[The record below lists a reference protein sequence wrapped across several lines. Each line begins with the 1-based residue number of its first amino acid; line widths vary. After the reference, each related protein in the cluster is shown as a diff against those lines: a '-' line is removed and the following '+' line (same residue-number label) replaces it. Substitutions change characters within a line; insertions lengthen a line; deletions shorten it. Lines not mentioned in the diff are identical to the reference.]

1 MIGDW
6 VLLLVSVAYVG
17 LLFAVAYLGDRK
29 PLYPT
34 RPRLRPLIYSLALAV
49 YCSSWTFYGAVGN
62 AISSGWSYFAIYLGP
77 ILLFLLAPRLIE
89 RLVLIAKEQNITSI
103 GDFIASRFGKSQP
116 LAVAVALIALTAAI
130 PYVALQFKAVAM
142 SIQVLSGSG
151 SGAGDASMPILADT
165 AFWVAAMLALFAIL
179 FGTRQI
185 DATEHHHG
193 LMLAVALESIVKL
206 IAFAA
211 VGAYAIWLLVS
222 PSETM
227 ANAAAPALPIERL
240 HWPGGF
246 VAQTVLAFCA
256 MLCLPRQFQVGVI
269 ECGDVSDLKR
279 ARIWFPVYLLI
290 FSALVPPIAL
300 AAWPLLQDSGV
311 STDAAVLWLPLSQGQ
326 NGLALLAYVGGFSA
340 ATGMVIVA
348 SVAMSIMISNDLVM
362 PWLVRVR
369 KLHLDHDGDLS
380 RVVLWVRRVGI
391 VALAGLAF
399 VYYRF
404 TAQSDSLAA
413 TGLLAFAAVAQFMP
427 AMIAGLFWSG
437 ASRVGVMAGL
447 CAGFAVWLY
456 TLLLPTFA
464 RANWLSSDW
473 IQTGPFGLALLR
485 PEALFGLSG
494 WEPLTHGM
502 FWSLTVNTVLLVVL
516 SLRYQPGLSERLRAT
531 RFLEPYQQPAD
542 RAVDGD
548 AARLTVNDLRELAIR
563 MLGEAPVERAFNDY
577 AHERALILRG
587 DDRADRGLL
596 QFTERLLAGA
606 VGASTA
612 RHLMTGALG
621 GSGLDL
627 AQVVHLLD
635 TASQELRFSR
645 ELLGVTLEHMAQ
657 GISVV
662 DRDMRLVA
670 WNRRYIELFQY
681 PDGAVTQGT
690 PVAELIRY
698 NAERGLLGMP
708 AGEDVSGQIDKRLA
722 YLRQGSPHLHVREW
736 PDGRMIESRGEPLP
750 GGGYLMTFADITEY
764 VRAAHAL
771 RTVNE
776 TLEQRVTERTDELSR
791 ALTAEASAKQQAE
804 AANQSK
810 TRFLAAA
817 SHDLLQPLHA
827 ARLFASAL
835 RDHPIEDQAVRQL
848 SERVDSSLRA
858 AEELLDGLLDLSRL
872 DTGRLQAD
880 LRDIA
885 AADLLVSLQDQFA
898 PLAASRG
905 IELRIHDTSLNVHS
919 DRRLLRRVLQNLIG
933 NALRYTAS
941 GRVVVGCRR
950 RADVL
955 EFQVADTG
963 PGIPYEHQ
971 KHIFDEY
978 LRLNTESP
986 WDEHGLGLG
995 LTICQRICHLL
1006 GASLTLRSRPGHG
1019 SMFMVGVPYARA
1031 PLVVRE
1037 RPVVTAAVGSLAGMV
1052 VLCLDNDRTIL
1063 DAMRALFDRWQ
1074 VDMVSA
1080 TNVDDALR
1088 LCGQR
1093 RPDALLV
1100 DFHLHDR
1107 MDGID
1112 ALCALRDCWP
1122 DTPPRGALITA
1133 DTSVALAAR
1142 TRAEG
1147 FAIMRKPV
1155 KPAVLRAQLG
1165 VVWNARRTVRRP
1177 SPATPGQD
1185 RVPLDSDSNA
1195 S

>member
-17 LLFAVAYLGDRK
+17 LLFAVAYLGDRR
-29 PLYPT
+29 PLYPSH
-34 RPRLRPLIYSLALAV
+34 PRLRPLVYSLALAV

-77 ILLFLLAPRLIE
+77 ILLFVLGPRLIE
-89 RLVLIAKEQNITSI
+89 RMILIAKDQNITSI

-151 SGAGDASMPILADT
+151 SGDGPTPILADT

-193 LMLAVALESIVKL
+193 MMLAVALESMVKL
-206 IAFAA
+206 IAFVA
-211 VGAYAIWLLVS
+211 VGAYALWLLMS
-222 PSETM
+222 PAEPM
-227 ANAAAPALPIERL
+227 AATAPPLPIERL

-246 VAQTVLAFCA
+246 VAQTLLAFCA

-269 ECGDVSDLKR
+269 ECEDVADLKR

-300 AAWPLLQDSGV
+300 AAWPLLLDSGV
-311 STDAAVLWLPLSQGQ
+311 SADAAVLWLPLSQGQ
-326 NGLALLAYVGGFSA
+326 NGLALLAYIGGFSA

-348 SVAMSIMISNDLVM
+348 SVALSIMISNDLVM

-369 KLHLDHDGDLS
+369 KLHLDHEGDLS
-380 RVVLWVRRVGI
+380 RVVLWVRRIGI
-391 VALAGLAF
+391 VALASLAF
-399 VYYRF
+399 AYYRF
-404 TAQSDSLAA
+404 TAHSDSLAA

-427 AMIAGLFWSG
+427 AMLAGLFWSG
-437 ASRVGVMAGL
+437 ASRTGVMAGL
-447 CAGFAVWLY
+447 GVGFTVWIY

-464 RANWLSSDW
+464 RAGWMSGDWLL
-473 IQTGPFGLALLR
+473 TGPFGLELLR
-485 PEALFGLSG
+485 PEGLFGMTG
-494 WEPLTHGM
+494 WEPLTHGV
-502 FWSLTVNTVLLVVL
+502 FWSLALNAVILVAL
-516 SLRYQPGLSERLRAT
+516 SLRHQPGLSERLRAT
-531 RFLEPYQQPAD
+531 RFLEPYQQPSNQTAE
-542 RAVDGD
+542 GN
-548 AARLTVNDLRELAIR
+548 AAHLTINDLRELAGR
-563 MLGEAPVERAFNDY
+563 LVGDSLVQRAFADY
-577 AHERALILRG
+577 ARERDLTLRG
-587 DDRADRGLL
+587 EDRADRTLL
-596 QFTERLLAGA
+596 QFTERLLAAA
-606 VGASTA
+606 VGAATA
-612 RHLMTGALG
+612 RHVMTGALG

-627 AQVVHLLD
+627 AQVVSLLD

-670 WNRRYIELFQY
+670 WNRRYVELFDY
-681 PDGAVTQGT
+681 PDGVVAQGT
-690 PVAELIRY
+690 PIAELIQY
-698 NAERGLLGMP
+698 NAERGLLGVQSDGSI
-708 AGEDVSGQIDKRLA
+708 AEQVEKRLA
-722 YLRQGSPHLHVREW
+722 HMRQGSPHLHVREW
-736 PDGRMIESRGEPLP
+736 QDGRMIESRGEPLP

-764 VRAAHAL
+764 VRAERAL
-771 RTVNE
+771 RTANE
-776 TLEQRVTERTDELSR
+776 TLEQRVTERTHELSR

-804 AANQSK
+804 SANQSK

-835 RDHPIEDQAVRQL
+835 RDHPIEDQAIRQL

-872 DTGRLQAD
+872 DTGRLHPD
-880 LRDIA
+880 LRDFA
-885 AADLLVSLQDQFA
+885 AADLLASLRDQFA
-898 PLAASRG
+898 PLAASRD

-941 GRVVVGCRR
+941 GHVVVGCRR
-950 RADVL
+950 RRNAV

-963 PGIPYEHQ
+963 PGIPFEHQ

-978 LRLNTESP
+978 LRLNTDSP

-1006 GASLTLRSRPGHG
+1006 DASLALRSRPGLG
-1019 SMFMVGVPYARA
+1019 SMFMVGVPYALA
-1031 PLVVRE
+1031 PVVNRE
-1037 RPVVTAAVGSLAGMV
+1037 RPAVTISPGSLAGMT
-1052 VLCLDNDRTIL
+1052 VLCLDNDRAIL

-1074 VDMVSA
+1074 VAMLAAASIDE
-1080 TNVDDALR
+1080 ALR
-1088 LCGQR
+1088 LCR
-1093 RPDALLV
+1093 EHEPDALLV

-1107 MDGID
+1107 MDGIE
-1112 ALCALRDCWP
+1112 ALRALQECWP
-1122 DTPPRGALITA
+1122 QSPPRGALITA
-1133 DTSVALAAR
+1133 DSSDTLTAR
-1142 TRAEG
+1142 ARSEG
-1147 FAIMRKPV
+1147 LTVMRKPV

-1165 VVWNARRTVRRP
+1165 MAWKARQRDRQSRP
-1177 SPATPGQD
+1177 TIAQ
-1185 RVPLDSDSNA
+1185 A
-1195 S
+1195 

>member
-1 MIGDW
+1 MISDW

-17 LLFAVAYLGDRK
+17 LLFAVAYVGDRR

-34 RPRLRPLIYSLALAV
+34 RPRLRPLVYSLALAV

-62 AISSGWSYFAIYLGP
+62 AITSGWNYFAIYLGP
-77 ILLFLLAPRLIE
+77 ILLFVLAPRLIE
-89 RLVLIAKEQNITSI
+89 RMILIAKDQSITSI

-116 LAVAVALIALTAAI
+116 LAVAVALIALTAAV

-142 SIQVLSGSG
+142 SIQVLSGTP
-151 SGAGDASMPILADT
+151 AGDTTPSILADT
-165 AFWVAAMLALFAIL
+165 AFWVAVMLALFSIL

-193 LMLAVALESIVKL
+193 MMLAVALESMVKL

-211 VGAYAIWLLVS
+211 VGAYAVWLLFH
-222 PSETM
+222 PPE
-227 ANAAAPALPIERL
+227 AATTPLAPLPIERL

-246 VAQTVLAFCA
+246 LAQTLLAFCA

-269 ECGDVSDLKR
+269 ECEDPADLKR
-279 ARIWFPVYLLI
+279 ARVWFPMYLLV
-290 FSALVPPIAL
+290 FVALVPPIAL

-311 STDAAVLWLPLSQGQ
+311 SADAAVLWLPLSQGQ
-326 NGLALLAYVGGFSA
+326 NTLALLAFVGGFSA

-348 SVAMSIMISNDLVM
+348 SVALSIMISNDLVM

-369 KLHLDHDGDLS
+369 KLHLDRDGDLS

-391 VALAGLAF
+391 VALAALAF
-399 VYYRF
+399 AYYRF
-404 TAQSDSLAA
+404 TAHSDTLAA

-427 AMIAGLFWSG
+427 AMLAGLFWNG
-437 ASRVGVMAGL
+437 ASRTGVMAGL
-447 CAGFAVWLY
+447 VCGYAVWFY

-464 RANWLSSDW
+464 RAGWLPDAW
-473 IQTGPFGLALLR
+473 LQTGPYGFELLR
-485 PEALFGLSG
+485 PEALFGLGG
-494 WEPLTHGM
+494 WTPLTHGV
-502 FWSLTVNTVLLVVL
+502 FWSLAFNTVILVLL
-516 SLRYQPGLSERLRAT
+516 SLRNQPGLSERLRAA
-531 RFLEPYQQPAD
+531 RFLEPYQRPPHEP
-542 RAVDGD
+542 GEGE
-548 AARLTVNDLRELAIR
+548 AARLTINDLRELAMR
-563 MLGEAPVERAFNDY
+563 LLGENFVRRAFADY
-577 AHERALILRG
+577 ARERNLVLRG
-587 DDRADRGLL
+587 EDHADRALL

-606 VGASTA
+606 VGAATA
-612 RHLMTGALG
+612 RHVMTGALS

-627 AQVVHLLD
+627 AQVVNLLD

-670 WNRRYIELFQY
+670 WNRRYVELFDY
-681 PDGAVTQGT
+681 PDGMVNPGT
-690 PVAELIRY
+690 PIAELIRC
-698 NAERGLLGMP
+698 NAERGLLG
-708 AGEDVSGQIDKRLA
+708 GQGGDSLDEQVERRLSHM
-722 YLRQGSPHLHVREW
+722 RQGSPHLHVREW

-764 VRAAHAL
+764 VRAERAL
-771 RTVNE
+771 RTANE
-776 TLEQRVTERTDELSR
+776 TLEQRVIERTHELSR
-791 ALTAEASAKQQAE
+791 ALSAEASAKQLAE
-804 AANQSK
+804 SANLSK

-835 RDHPIEDQAVRQL
+835 RDHPIEDRAVRQL

-872 DTGRLQAD
+872 DTGRLHPD
-880 LRDIA
+880 SRDFA
-885 AADLLVSLQDQFA
+885 AADLLASLRDQFA
-898 PLAASRG
+898 PLAASRD
-905 IELRIHDTSLNVHS
+905 IELRIHDTRVNVHS

-933 NALRYTAS
+933 NALRYTAT

-950 RADVL
+950 RRDAV
-955 EFQVADTG
+955 EFLVADTG
-963 PGIPYEHQ
+963 PGIPIEHQ

-1006 GASLTLRSRPGHG
+1006 DATLTLRSLPGRG
-1019 SMFMVGVPYARA
+1019 SMFMVRVPYAHA
-1031 PLVVRE
+1031 QVVQRE
-1037 RPVVTAAVGSLAGMV
+1037 RPAVIGSPGSLEGMS
-1052 VLCLDNDRTIL
+1052 VLCLDNDRAIL

-1074 VDMVSA
+1074 VTMIAAAS
-1080 TNVDDALR
+1080 VDEALR
-1088 LCGQR
+1088 LCQQDK
-1093 RPDALLV
+1093 PDALLV

-1112 ALCALRDCWP
+1112 ALHALQGCWP
-1122 DTPPRGALITA
+1122 GAPPRGALVTA
-1133 DTSVALAAR
+1133 DSSETLTARARAA
-1142 TRAEG
+1142 G
-1147 FAIMRKPV
+1147 FVVMRKPV

-1165 VVWNARRTVRRP
+1165 AAWSALQLSRQTPNRRASDRP
-1177 SPATPGQD
+1177 PPG
-1185 RVPLDSDSNA
+1185 P
-1195 S
+1195 

>member
-1 MIGDW
+1 MISDW

-17 LLFAVAYLGDRK
+17 LLFAVAYLGDRW

-34 RPRLRPLIYSLALAV
+34 RPRLRPLVYSLALAV

-77 ILLFLLAPRLIE
+77 ILLFGLAPRLIE
-89 RLVLIAKEQNITSI
+89 RLVLIAKDQNITSI
-103 GDFIASRFGKSQP
+103 GDFIASRYGKSQP

-142 SIQVLSGSG
+142 SIQVLSG
-151 SGAGDASMPILADT
+151 AQVGDASTPVLADT

-193 LMLAVALESIVKL
+193 LMLAVALESMVKL
-206 IAFAA
+206 IAFVA
-211 VGAYAIWLLVS
+211 VGAYALWLLWGPVDIGAQS
-222 PSETM
+222 T
-227 ANAAAPALPIERL
+227 APLPIQEF

-246 VAQTVLAFCA
+246 LAQTVLAFCA

-269 ECGDVSDLKR
+269 ECGDVTDLRR
-279 ARIWFPVYLLI
+279 ARIWFPAYLLV
-290 FSALVPPIAL
+290 FSLLVPPIAL
-300 AAWPLLQDSGV
+300 AAWPLLLGSGV
-311 STDAAVLWLPLSQGQ
+311 SADAAVLWLPLSQGQ
-326 NGLALLAYVGGFSA
+326 DALALLAYIGGFSA

-348 SVAMSIMISNDLVM
+348 SVALSIMISNDLVM

-369 KLHLDHDGDLS
+369 KLHLDHDGNLS

-391 VALAGLAF
+391 VALAALAF
-399 VYYRF
+399 AYYRF
-404 TAQSDSLAA
+404 TAHSDSLTA

-427 AMIAGLFWSG
+427 AMLAGLFWNG
-437 ASRVGVMAGL
+437 ASRIGVMAGL
-447 CAGFAVWLY
+447 GAGFAVWLY

-464 RANWLSSDW
+464 RAQWLSGDW
-473 IQTGPFGLALLR
+473 MQSGPFGLTLLR

-494 WEPLTHGM
+494 WAPLTHGM
-502 FWSLTVNTVLLVVL
+502 FWSLTLNTALLVIL
-516 SLRYQPGLSERLRAT
+516 SLRYQPGLSERLRAA
-531 RFLEPYQQPAD
+531 RFLEPYQRPAD
-542 RAVDGD
+542 QIAEGD

-563 MLGEAPVERAFNDY
+563 LLGETLVERAFAEY
-577 AHERALILRG
+577 AHERAPMVLHG
-587 DDRADRGLL
+587 EDRADRSLL

-606 VGASTA
+606 VGATTA
-612 RHLMTGALG
+612 RHVMTGALG

-627 AQVVHLLD
+627 AQVVNLLD

-670 WNRRYIELFQY
+670 WNRRYVDLFQY
-681 PDGAVTQGT
+681 PDGVVRPGA
-690 PVAELIRY
+690 PVAELIHY
-698 NAERGLLGMP
+698 NAERGLLGEQP
-708 AGEDVSGQIDKRLA
+708 DENISAQIEKRLA
-722 YLRQGSPHLHVREW
+722 FLRRGSPHLHVREW

-764 VRAAHAL
+764 VNAANAL
-771 RTVNE
+771 RIANE
-776 TLEQRVTERTDELSR
+776 TLEQRVNERTDELSR
-791 ALTAEASAKQQAE
+791 ALTAQASAKQQAE
-804 AANQSK
+804 QANQSK

-835 RDHPIEDQAVRQL
+835 RDHPIEDKTVRKL
-848 SERVDSSLRA
+848 SERVDSYLRA

-872 DTGRLQAD
+872 DTGRLQAE
-880 LRDIA
+880 LRDFA
-885 AADLLVSLQDQFA
+885 AADLLASLYDQFA

-905 IELRIHDTSLNVHS
+905 IKLNVHDTSLNVHS

-950 RADVL
+950 RRGVL

-995 LTICQRICHLL
+995 LTICQRICHLI
-1006 GASLTLRSRPGHG
+1006 GASLTLRSRPGQG

-1031 PLVVRE
+1031 PVVVRE
-1037 RPVVTAAVGSLAGMV
+1037 RPVAIASAGSLAGML
-1052 VLCLDNDRTIL
+1052 VLCLDNDRAIL
-1063 DAMRALFDRWQ
+1063 DAMRALFERWQ
-1074 VDMVSA
+1074 VDMMSA
-1080 TNVDDALR
+1080 TNVDDALH
-1088 LCGQR
+1088 LCR
-1093 RPDALLV
+1093 SREPDLLLV

-1107 MDGID
+1107 MDGIQ

-1122 DTPPRGALITA
+1122 DSLPRGVLVTA
-1133 DTSVALAAR
+1133 DSSVALAAR
-1142 TRAEG
+1142 TRTEG
-1147 FAIMRKPV
+1147 FMLMRKPV

-1165 VVWNARRTVRRP
+1165 MVWNARREIRRKERD
-1177 SPATPGQD
+1177 AAGQGRTDTGPG
-1185 RVPLDSDSNA
+1185 SS
-1195 S
+1195 SS